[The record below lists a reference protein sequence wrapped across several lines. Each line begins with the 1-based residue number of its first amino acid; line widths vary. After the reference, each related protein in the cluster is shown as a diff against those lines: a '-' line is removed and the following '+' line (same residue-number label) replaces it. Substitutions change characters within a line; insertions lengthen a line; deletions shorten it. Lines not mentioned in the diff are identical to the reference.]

1 MKGNGDQ
8 PVDVALCEPEIPQ
21 AVQYKEETEFVA
33 SSRRSAVTA
42 GMGGRERVLPPDLGV
57 HGERGCR
64 SQWVKARIPVVR
76 TGDAG
81 REDGGERSSR
91 RRAMGKYVQI
101 GDLKRSPLRWE

>member
-1 MKGNGDQ
+1 MEGNGDE

-21 AVQYKEETEFVA
+21 AVQYIEQTEFVA

-64 SQWVKARIPVVR
+64 SQWVKARTPVVQ

-81 REDGGERSSR
+81 REDGGERISR
-91 RRAMGKYVQI
+91 RREDGEIYA
-101 GDLKRSPLRWE
+101 DR